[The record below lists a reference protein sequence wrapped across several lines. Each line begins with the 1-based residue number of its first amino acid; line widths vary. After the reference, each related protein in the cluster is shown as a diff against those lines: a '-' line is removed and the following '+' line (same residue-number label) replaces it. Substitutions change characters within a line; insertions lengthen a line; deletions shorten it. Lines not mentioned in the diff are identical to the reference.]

1 MYYLIGLVKL
11 RELIRAPGLEVF
23 VRQANPNSYIKI
35 LKEIKNKEIHNIVI
49 DTSSAYIANLLK
61 GVIGYI
67 NELMEI
73 LNYNLLIHSNR
84 FYDFK

>member
-23 VRQANPNSYIKI
+23 VRQANSNSYIKI

-49 DTSSAYIANLLK
+49 DTSSTYIANLLK
-61 GVIGYI
+61 GVRTVI
-67 NELMEI
+67 
-73 LNYNLLIHSNR
+73 
-84 FYDFK
+84 